1 MEKETVFIGIDD
13 YMALYSPYIKR
24 AEARD
29 LAQCYVVGLMMD
41 GDRKSVEPMSEKVHA
56 SEGGMQRLLTEV
68 KWDRD
73 GAFGEYRRRMLAETA
88 DPRRHLRGYTGFS
101 GVSGFCSTRSPGKK
115 ERKKEKNPEA
125 HRDESLACQALRTR
139 KMYR

>member
-56 SEGGMQRLLTEV
+56 SGKGDAEVVDGGKV
-68 KWDRD
+68 
-73 GAFGEYRRRMLAETA
+73 G
-88 DPRRHLRGYTGFS
+88 P
-101 GVSGFCSTRSPGKK
+101 
-115 ERKKEKNPEA
+115 
-125 HRDESLACQALRTR
+125 
-139 KMYR
+139 